1 VEYHL
6 AKLLCFLCMRAIRS
20 LWMSCNFF
28 WESILFVLKIE
39 LQPQQA
45 RLVILSY
52 LRILHEGKIF
62 EGNTNRKYYNF
73 SILWDPFN

>member
-1 VEYHL
+1 ML
-6 AKLLCFLCMRAIRS
+6 S
-20 LWMSCNFF
+20 LYEGNQITLDELQFF